1 MHQSGTKLT
10 KQTKII
16 GERERGEGQGGE
28 GEGEGEEGGGRRGR
42 RGSGKDLWQSTALQ
56 MVPVSVSSEADG
68 DAAGMISSKQDNPN
82 IKDILS
88 INVLLK
94 SLENHAW
101 IIK

>member
-1 MHQSGTKLT
+1 
-10 KQTKII
+10 
-16 GERERGEGQGGE
+16 
-28 GEGEGEEGGGRRGR
+28 
-42 RGSGKDLWQSTALQ
+42 

-68 DAAGMISSKQDNPN
+68 DAAGMIASKQDNPN
-82 IKDILS
+82 IKDILN